1 MKKVA
6 IIEDRYRRQEQF
18 LEKNCINLDDYSDIL
33 ENFIE
38 EKSLNLV
45 EKIVNN
51 IYSDLKDFE
60 IIICHKSI
68 YFDNKNT
75 EIIDNL
81 KAFCKKNHK
90 TLVLFSGGI
99 STNYYDN
106 SEFEFLE
113 LNSKTI
119 YSKNLIIFLEAIKAK
134 NENIMMLCYGEHWRE
149 NIVANV
155 LEKINLFIFDVQSGI
170 ENVSNFQIDT
180 NLTKTEH
187 KFYKPKE
194 NTLEEIVK
202 FKESLEQYFRLSLD
216 VNDTTQ
222 SVIIHHDNVCDPQ
235 IFNYPIKF
243 IQSSEEIDTYISDDI
258 INKEL
263 SLKEFDTIFI
273 KDNLSLNYLELYGL
287 RVAYHIRLSDKL
299 GGKRFAPIVIISDF
313 DTDALNKFAKESN
326 LLFTEGIYLCKNT
339 KEEIQKYQS
348 LALQGLRN
356 YDEFLSRIEVSAP
369 KDTSGTHDIANIWSI
384 YRWAK
389 LLTVENSDAIDKN
402 KKEVENQLYF
412 KYIKAL
418 HVKQSNEAKQIV
430 TPSKNGK
437 VLLIDDEWNK
447 GWADI
452 LKSALNFEGLEFD
465 VFEYDFKD
473 KTNFNLIVQLEHK
486 ELKKQI
492 TRADV
497 VVLDLRLLES
507 DHDNIDLENYSGI
520 KLLQKIHDINKGI
533 QVIMLTATSK
543 STILEKLYEKKIL
556 GYIKKEHPDDKNI
569 DTVENINKFVK
580 LVDTGLNRKYL
591 KEIYNN
597 KLKILNILKDDIFA
611 QYGVDFNQY
620 ELYWNKIIVETE
632 AVFDILDSDKGNR
645 FLYATVSIA
654 VSIESILSIFI
665 PNNRKMSFWD
675 GEAYECNYNA
685 LRCRINELFK
695 KLGSNK
701 NFDMSIMIE
710 KRNDYIHKKSVVVN
724 QDEIKTW
731 FNELRI
737 MIETIQNPPN
747 LRAYN
752 KGDLNSLIN
761 KYNS

>member
-1 MKKVA
+1 MNKIA
-6 IIEDRYRRQEQF
+6 IIEDRYSRQLNF
-18 LEKNCINLDDYSDIL
+18 LEQNDINFDEYEDVVTNFVEEDATNLLDDILKNNFNLDEFDY
-33 ENFIE
+33 
-38 EKSLNLV
+38 
-45 EKIVNN
+45 
-51 IYSDLKDFE
+51 
-60 IIICHKSI
+60 IICHKSVQYDASNNI
-68 YFDNKNT
+68 L
-75 EIIDNL
+75 ISNL
-81 KAFCKKNHK
+81 KNYCKKYQK
-90 TLVLFSGGI
+90 TLILFSGGTSI
-99 STNYYDN
+99 NFYDN
-106 SEFEFLE
+106 NECEILE
-113 LNSKTI
+113 LNSKTF
-119 YSKNLIIFLEAIKAK
+119 YSHNLVLFLKATRNG
-134 NENIMMLCYGEHWRE
+134 NEDILMLCYGKHWQE
-149 NIVANV
+149 NIVANI
-155 LEKINLFIFDVQSGI
+155 LEKTNLFIFDVQSGI

-187 KFYKPKE
+187 KFYEPKE
-194 NTLEEIVK
+194 NTLEEIIK
-202 FKESLEQYFRLSLD
+202 FKQSLEQYFRMSLD

-235 IFNYPIKF
+235 IFNHHIKF
-243 IQSSEEIDTYISDDI
+243 IQSSEDIDTYISDDI
-258 INKEL
+258 ISKEL
-263 SLKEFDTIFI
+263 FSKEFDTIFV

-299 GGKRFAPIVIISDF
+299 GSKRFAPIVIISDF

-356 YDEFLSRIEVSAP
+356 YDEFLSLIEVSAP
-369 KDTSGTHDIANIWSI
+369 KDTSGSHDIANIWSI
-384 YRWAK
+384 YRWAE
-389 LLTVENSDAIDKN
+389 LLTVNSYTIDKS

-412 KYIKAL
+412 KYRKAL

-430 TPSKNGK
+430 APSKKGK

-465 VFEYDFKD
+465 VFESAYDFKD

-569 DTVENINKFVK
+569 DTIENINKFVK
-580 LVDTGLNRKYL
+580 
-591 KEIYNN
+591 
-597 KLKILNILKDDIFA
+597 
-611 QYGVDFNQY
+611 
-620 ELYWNKIIVETE
+620 
-632 AVFDILDSDKGNR
+632 
-645 FLYATVSIA
+645 
-654 VSIESILSIFI
+654 
-665 PNNRKMSFWD
+665 
-675 GEAYECNYNA
+675 
-685 LRCRINELFK
+685 
-695 KLGSNK
+695 
-701 NFDMSIMIE
+701 
-710 KRNDYIHKKSVVVN
+710 
-724 QDEIKTW
+724 
-731 FNELRI
+731 
-737 MIETIQNPPN
+737 
-747 LRAYN
+747 
-752 KGDLNSLIN
+752 
-761 KYNS
+761 